1 MDACEGGLD
10 GLVLFLG
17 AASQAEPATAAVLAR
32 IGHSGAPAIYS
43 C

>member
-32 IGHSGAPAIYS
+32 IGHSGAPAINR